1 MKEEAAVTWRK
12 GQGTGATSPS
22 WFDRWLSVKGGQVT
36 HIGLSR

>member
-22 WFDRWLSVKGGQVT
+22 WFDRWLSGVGRSPT
-36 HIGLSR
+36 LD